1 MHFEELVH
9 ANNLKYV
16 ENEGEM
22 PKPLLGH
29 ILQNLI
35 AFSVEFFELVDEV
48 HNHKEVTILR
58 LKTLIDDRTKLIVAE
73 AKQHPDEVQPKR
85 ISHTV
90 EIEETIDQQS
100 KLPNLDQLPS
110 S

>member
-9 ANNLKYV
+9 ANNLKYT

-22 PKPLLGH
+22 PKPLFKH
-29 ILQNLI
+29 IRENLI
-35 AFSVEFFELVDEV
+35 AFATEFFELVDEV

-73 AKQHPDEVQPKR
+73 AR
-85 ISHTV
+85 
-90 EIEETIDQQS
+90 
-100 KLPNLDQLPS
+100 
-110 S
+110 